1 MKIDDAETVIVGAGQ
16 AGLALSYHL
25 GQRGRE
31 HLLLERD
38 RIGERWRSQR
48 WDSLCFQFPNWMLRL
63 PGFAYDGDFPDGFAS
78 RNEVVAFLEDY
89 AAFIE
94 APVRSGVCVEQV
106 RAGVGSGRFVVETD
120 RGQIRAA
127 NVVISTG
134 PYQIPNIRSVLVA
147 AVGEV
152 FQLHS
157 SQYRNSE
164 ALPPGAVL
172 VVGSGASGC
181 QIAEDLV
188 GAGRRVWLACGE
200 HRPVPRRYRGQD
212 FGFWQYVT
220 GEFDRTVENSPV
232 DRATPLLTGV
242 NGGRDLN
249 LRDLAHRGVTLL
261 GRMLGGA
268 GGVLDLATDLPS
280 ILARADARFDEFV
293 QCADDHV
300 ARQGLDFPPDTVRR
314 SGRLQP
320 LPDSPTRLN
329 LRETGVSA
337 VIWATGYG
345 HDFGW
350 VQLPVFA
357 DAAHRSPKHRRGVSD
372 VPGLYFLGLPWLWK
386 RQSTLLAGVGED
398 AEHLARHICDN
409 ST

>member
-1 MKIDDAETVIVGAGQ
+1 MTIDDVETVIVGAGQ

-25 GQRGRE
+25 AQRGRE

-63 PGFAYDGDFPDGFAS
+63 PGFAYGGDDPDGFAS
-78 RNEVVAFLEDY
+78 RDEVVAFLEDY
-89 AAFIE
+89 AAYIQ
-94 APVRSGVCVEQV
+94 APVRTGVCVEQV
-106 RAGVGSGRFVVETD
+106 HAGEGPNRFVAETD
-120 RGQIRAA
+120 CGQVRAA
-127 NVVISTG
+127 NVVVSTG
-134 PYQIPNIRSVLVA
+134 PYQVPNVRSELVA
-147 AVGEV
+147 AIGEV

-157 SQYRNSE
+157 GLYRSSE

-200 HRPVPRRYRGQD
+200 HRPVPRRYRGRD

-220 GEFDRTVENSPV
+220 GEFDRTVDSGPV

-242 NGGRDLN
+242 GGGRDLN
-249 LRDLAHRGVTLL
+249 LLDLARQGVTLL
-261 GRMLGGA
+261 GRMTGGA
-268 GGVLDLATDLPS
+268 GGVLDLATNLSS
-280 ILARADARFDEFV
+280 ILARAQARFDEFV
-293 QCADDHV
+293 QRADDHV
-300 ARQGLDFPPDTVRR
+300 ARQGLNLPPDAARR
-314 SGRLQP
+314 SGRLELP
-320 LPDSPTRLN
+320 PDSPSRLD
-329 LRETGVSA
+329 LRAAGVST
-337 VIWATGYG
+337 VIWATGYD

-350 VQLPVFA
+350 VQLPAFA
-357 DAAHRSPKHRRGVSD
+357 DAAHRSPKHRRGVSE
-372 VPGLYFLGLPWLWK
+372 VAGLYFLGLPWLWK

-398 AEHLARHICDN
+398 AEHLARHICND
-409 ST
+409 